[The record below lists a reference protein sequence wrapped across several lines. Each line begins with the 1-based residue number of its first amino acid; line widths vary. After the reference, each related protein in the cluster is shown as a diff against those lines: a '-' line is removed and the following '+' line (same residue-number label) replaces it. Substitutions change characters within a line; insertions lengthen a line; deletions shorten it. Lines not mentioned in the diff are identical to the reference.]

1 MEKQNNALRATLQK
15 LRERHELETRYIG
28 IQERMFSNLRN
39 STLPAHIIQQIK
51 TTEDAVRNT
60 HKLVLE
66 QQEIQNTLSPNKY
79 KQQVRKCCSIIA
91 HVTHN
96 AWLCVTSCG
105 AEISLK
111 RLKLYYKMW
120 PR

>member
-1 MEKQNNALRATLQK
+1 
-15 LRERHELETRYIG
+15 
-28 IQERMFSNLRN
+28 MFSNLRN

-79 KQQVRKCCSIIA
+79 KQQVPSYLYLSRVSLTFHYKTDSISCL
-91 HVTHN
+91 N
-96 AWLCVTSCG
+96 TS
-105 AEISLK
+105 
-111 RLKLYYKMW
+111 YF
-120 PR
+120 

>member
-1 MEKQNNALRATLQK
+1 MECYSSVIRRMEKQNNALRATLQK

-96 AWLCVTSCG
+96 A
-105 AEISLK
+105 
-111 RLKLYYKMW
+111 
-120 PR
+120 